1 MLLAQSGSSAYHP
14 GIWALVALAAILIL
28 TVVVAKRERDRRD
41 KITAALPADSWSAP
55 CLDGAAPNAKRLLV
69 VGTDGIAITE
79 LRSGSTDS
87 WPWAEVAG
95 VAARAVRIRM
105 QSNPGLR
112 ITLTNGHVRDVLVYT
127 GAGKAGYEAGAREA
141 QAQIERRLPRK
152 PAQ

>member
-1 MLLAQSGSSAYHP
+1 MPLAESGSSAYHP
-14 GIWALVALAAILIL
+14 GIWALVALAVILVL

-41 KITAALPADSWSAP
+41 KITKALPAGSWSAP
-55 CLDGAAPNAKRLLV
+55 CLDGAAPNAKRVLV
-69 VGTDGIAITE
+69 VGVDGIAITE
-79 LRSGSTDS
+79 IRSGSADS
-87 WPWAEVAG
+87 WPWAEIAG
-95 VAARAVRIRM
+95 VAACPIRVRM

-112 ITLTNGHVRDVLVYT
+112 ITLANGHVRDLLVYT